1 MNDEIVGIDLGTTFS
16 LAAFSR
22 NGKAQ
27 VVKDSSG
34 NPLIPSIISIHS
46 NGSVFVGK
54 EAQRHCLTD
63 PEHTIFSIK
72 RLIGRSLKD
81 LQKDLPFIPYQIQ
94 ERTREDGRMVLTVKI
109 GDKDFTPEEVS
120 AIILGEVK
128 RIAGNPTKA
137 VVTVPAYFDDS
148 QRQAT
153 RDAGKIAGL
162 EVLRIINEPTAA
174 ALAYGL
180 DRKRNGTIVVYDL
193 GGGTFDCSVLSI
205 ADGVFKV
212 LSTNGDTH
220 LGGDDFDN
228 EIMRHVIDDK
238 LNIKT
243 KLDAK
248 TIATLKLEAEKTKR
262 NLSTSNQ
269 ATFDLRSLPY
279 FETDSLIITREDF
292 DQKISPLVEQTIEC
306 CKKAIKDAGIK
317 KPSIDEI
324 ILVGGSSRVPLV
336 QKMVEDFFDKKPL
349 TSINP
354 DEAIAIGAAVQGE
367 ILSGKRK
374 NLLLLDV
381 IPLSLGI
388 ETLGGAISK
397 LIHRNTTIPAIAT
410 ERFSTGVDNQTGIVF
425 NIYQGERE
433 LAKDCKN
440 LGKFTLSGFPPM
452 PAQMPQVDVSF
463 IIDANGILT
472 VSAKEI
478 RSGVEASVKVQPASG
493 LSKEEIENIVL
504 DSIEHA
510 SDDFKQRMLIEL
522 RTKAGIDLNH
532 ARRILSNTLLP
543 LSEDDKSNIKK
554 AIASVE
560 SSLLQQEPGIIKAV
574 LDDFQKVLT
583 PYASIAMDAAAKMYL
598 SNQKPDQL
606 GNLGNK

>member
-16 LAAFSR
+16 LAAYSR
-22 NGKAQ
+22 NGKTE
-27 VVKDSSG
+27 VVRDSKG
-34 NPLIPSIISIHS
+34 NCLIPSIISIHRDG
-46 NGSVFVGK
+46 NVFVGS
-54 EAQRHCLTD
+54 EAKSRSLSDPTD
-63 PEHTIFSIK
+63 TIFSIK
-72 RLIGRSLKD
+72 RLIGRNLKD
-81 LQKDLPFIPYQIQ
+81 LERDLPYIPYQIK
-94 ERTREDGRMVLTVKI
+94 ETVREDGRIILTVKI

-128 RIAGNPTKA
+128 RLAGNPQKA
-137 VVTVPAYFDDS
+137 VITVPAYFDDA

-162 EVLRIINEPTAA
+162 DVLRIINEPTAA

-180 DRKRNGTIVVYDL
+180 DRKRSGTIVVYDL

-205 ADGVFKV
+205 SDGVFKV

-220 LGGDDFDN
+220 LGGDDFDHA
-228 EIMRHVIDDK
+228 IMELIINDK
-238 LNIKT
+238 LQSKS
-243 KLDAK
+243 KL
-248 TIATLKLEAEKTKR
+248 TPVSIAALKMEADKTKR
-262 NLSTSNQ
+262 ILSSHQTAQFNLKE
-269 ATFDLRSLPY
+269 LP
-279 FETDSLIITREDF
+279 FIGEKLIEITREEF
-292 DQKISPLVEQTIEC
+292 EVKVAPLVERTIQC
-306 CKKAIKDAGIK
+306 CKKALKDAGVK
-317 KPSIDEI
+317 STSVDEI
-324 ILVGGSSRVPLV
+324 VMVGGSSRIPLV
-336 QKMVEDFFDKKPL
+336 RKMVQEFFNKKPL

-433 LAKDCKN
+433 LTKDCKN
-440 LGKFTLSGFPPM
+440 LGKFILSGFPPM

-463 IIDANGILT
+463 IVDANGILT
-472 VSAKEI
+472 VSAREI

-493 LSKEEIENIVL
+493 LSKDEIENIVL
-504 DSIEHA
+504 ESIEHA
-510 SDDFKQRMLIEL
+510 DEDFKQRMLIEL
-522 RTKAGIDLNH
+522 RNKAGIDLNH
-532 ARRILSNTLLP
+532 ARRIISNKDLEIKH
-543 LSEDDKSNIKK
+543 EDMELIVNSMASLENSLKQNDPGTIKNILDK
-554 AIASVE
+554 
-560 SSLLQQEPGIIKAV
+560 
-574 LDDFQKVLT
+574 FQTILT
-583 PYASIAMDAAAKMYL
+583 PFASMAMDAAAKTYL
-598 SNQKPDQL
+598 ANQKPEQL
-606 GNLGNK
+606 NDLGI

>member
-16 LAAFSR
+16 LAAYSR
-22 NGKAQ
+22 NGKTE
-27 VVKDSSG
+27 VVRDSKG
-34 NPLIPSIISIHS
+34 NCLIPSIISIHRDG
-46 NGSVFVGK
+46 NVFVGS
-54 EAQRHCLTD
+54 EAKSRSLSDPTD
-63 PEHTIFSIK
+63 TIFSIK
-72 RLIGRSLKD
+72 RLIGRNLKD
-81 LQKDLPFIPYQIQ
+81 LERDLPYIPYQIK
-94 ERTREDGRMVLTVKI
+94 ETVREDGRIILTVKI

-128 RIAGNPTKA
+128 RLAGNPQKA
-137 VVTVPAYFDDS
+137 VITVPAYFDDA

-162 EVLRIINEPTAA
+162 DVLRIINEPTAA

-180 DRKRNGTIVVYDL
+180 DRKRSGTIVVYDL

-205 ADGVFKV
+205 SDGVLEV
-212 LSTNGDTH
+212 LRTNGDTH
-220 LGGDDFDN
+220 LGGDDFDHA
-228 EIMRHVIDDK
+228 IMELIINDK
-238 LNIKT
+238 LQLKS
-243 KLDAK
+243 KL
-248 TIATLKLEAEKTKR
+248 TPVSIAALKMEADKTKR
-262 NLSTSNQ
+262 ILSSDQTAQFNLNE
-269 ATFDLRSLPY
+269 LP
-279 FETDSLIITREDF
+279 FIGEKLIEITREEF
-292 DQKISPLVEQTIEC
+292 EVKVAPLVERTIQC
-306 CKKAIKDAGIK
+306 CKKALKDAGVKIT
-317 KPSIDEI
+317 SVDEI
-324 ILVGGSSRVPLV
+324 VMVGGSSRIPLV
-336 QKMVEDFFDKKPL
+336 RKMVQEFFNKKPL

-440 LGKFTLSGFPPM
+440 LGKFILSGFPPM

-463 IIDANGILT
+463 IVDANGILT
-472 VSAKEI
+472 VSAREI

-493 LSKEEIENIVL
+493 LSKDEIENIVL
-504 DSIEHA
+504 ESIEHA
-510 SDDFKQRMLIEL
+510 DEDFKQRMLIEL
-522 RTKAGIDLNH
+522 RNKAGIDLNH
-532 ARRILSNTLLP
+532 ARRIISNKDLKIKH
-543 LSEDDKSNIKK
+543 EDMELIVNSMASLENSLKQNDLGTIKNILDK
-554 AIASVE
+554 
-560 SSLLQQEPGIIKAV
+560 
-574 LDDFQKVLT
+574 FQTILT
-583 PYASIAMDAAAKMYL
+583 PFASMAMDAAAKTYL
-598 SNQKPDQL
+598 ANQKPEQL
-606 GNLGNK
+606 NDLGI

>member
-34 NPLIPSIISIHS
+34 NPLIPSIISIHAD
-46 NGSVFVGK
+46 GSVFVGT

-81 LQKDLPFIPYQIQ
+81 LEKDLPFIPYQIQ
-94 ERTREDGRMVLTVKI
+94 EKTREDGRMVLTVKI
-109 GDKDFTPEEVS
+109 GEKDFTPEEVS

-128 RIAGNPTKA
+128 RLAGNPTKA
-137 VVTVPAYFDDS
+137 VITVPAYFDDS

-162 EVLRIINEPTAA
+162 DVLRIINEPTAA

-220 LGGDDFDN
+220 LGGDDFDH

-238 LNIKT
+238 LNIKN
-243 KLDAK
+243 KLDSQ
-248 TIATLKLEAEKTKR
+248 TIATLKLEADKTKR
-262 NLSTSNQ
+262 NLSTSNE
-269 ATFDLRSLPY
+269 ATFDLSSLAQ
-279 FETDSLIITREDF
+279 FETNSLLITREDF
-292 DQKISPLVEQTIEC
+292 EHKISPLIERTIEC
-306 CKKAIKDAGIK
+306 CKKALKDAGIK
-317 KPSIDEI
+317 KTSIDEI

-336 QKMVEDFFDKKPL
+336 QKMVQDFFDKKPL

-510 SDDFKQRMLIEL
+510 SEDFKQRMLIEL

-532 ARRILSNTLLP
+532 ARRILSNTQLL
-543 LSEDDKSNIKK
+543 LSEGDKSNIKK

-560 SSLLQQEPGIIKAV
+560 SCLLQQEPGLIKTV
-574 LDDFQKVLT
+574 LDDFQTVLT
-583 PYASIAMDAAAKMYL
+583 PYASMAMDAAAKMYL

-606 GNLGNK
+606 ENLGE

>member
-34 NPLIPSIISIHS
+34 NPLIPSIISIHAD
-46 NGSVFVGK
+46 GSVFVGT

-81 LQKDLPFIPYQIQ
+81 LEKDLPFIPYQIQ
-94 ERTREDGRMVLTVKI
+94 EKTREDGRMVLTVKI
-109 GDKDFTPEEVS
+109 GEKDFTPEEVS

-128 RIAGNPTKA
+128 RLAGNPTKA
-137 VVTVPAYFDDS
+137 VITVPAYFDDS

-162 EVLRIINEPTAA
+162 DVLRIINEPTAA

-220 LGGDDFDN
+220 LGGDDFDH

-238 LNIKT
+238 LNIKN
-243 KLDAK
+243 KLDSQ
-248 TIATLKLEAEKTKR
+248 TIASLKLEADKTKR
-262 NLSTSNQ
+262 NLSTSNE
-269 ATFDLRSLPY
+269 ATFDLSSLAQ
-279 FETDSLIITREDF
+279 FETNSLLITRKDF
-292 DQKISPLVEQTIEC
+292 EHKISPLIERTIEC
-306 CKKAIKDAGIK
+306 CKKALKDAGIK
-317 KPSIDEI
+317 KTSIDEI

-336 QKMVEDFFDKKPL
+336 QKMVQDFFDKKPL

-472 VSAKEI
+472 VSAKEV

-510 SDDFKQRMLIEL
+510 SEDFKQRMLIEL

-532 ARRILSNTLLP
+532 ARRILSNTQLL
-543 LSEDDKSNIKK
+543 LSEGDKSNIKK

-560 SSLLQQEPGIIKAV
+560 SCLLQQEPGLIKTV
-574 LDDFQKVLT
+574 LDDFQTVLT
-583 PYASIAMDAAAKMYL
+583 PYASMAMDAAAKMYL

-606 GNLGNK
+606 ENLGE

>member
-16 LAAFSR
+16 LAAFVK

-27 VVKDSSG
+27 VVKDASG
-34 NPLIPSIISIHS
+34 NPLIPSIISIHAD
-46 NGSVFVGK
+46 GSVFVGT

-72 RLIGRSLKD
+72 RLIGKSLKD
-81 LQKDLPFIPYQIQ
+81 LEKDLPFIPYQIQ
-94 ERTREDGRMVLTVKI
+94 EKAREDGRVVLTVKI
-109 GDKDFTPEEVS
+109 GDRDFTPEEVS
-120 AIILGEVK
+120 AIILGEV
-128 RIAGNPTKA
+128 RRLAGNPTKA
-137 VVTVPAYFDDS
+137 VITVPAYFDDL

-162 EVLRIINEPTAA
+162 DVLRIINEPTAA

-220 LGGDDFDN
+220 LGGDDFDH
-228 EIMRHVIDDK
+228 EIMRYVIDEK
-238 LNIKT
+238 LSIKI
-243 KLDAK
+243 KQDSN
-248 TIATLKLEAEKTKR
+248 TIAILKLQSEKTKR
-262 NLSTSNQ
+262 NLSNKEHAS
-269 ATFDLRSLPY
+269 FDLSSLPS
-279 FETDSLIITREDF
+279 FGITSLVITREEF
-292 DQKISPLVEQTIEC
+292 EEKISHLIARTLEC
-306 CKKAIKDAGIK
+306 CKKALKDAGIK
-317 KPSIDEI
+317 KSSVDEI

-336 QKMVEDFFDKKPL
+336 QKMVQEFFEKKPL
-349 TSINP
+349 TSVNP

-374 NLLLLDV
+374 NLLLLDI

-510 SDDFKQRMLIEL
+510 SEDFKQRMLIEL

-532 ARRILSNTLLP
+532 AKRILSNSMLP
-543 LSEDDKSNIKK
+543 LSKNDQANIKQ

-560 SSLLQQEPGIIKAV
+560 SSLTQQEPAIIKSV
-574 LDDFQKVLT
+574 LDDFQTVLT
-583 PYASIAMDAAAKMYL
+583 PYATMAMDAAAKMYL
-598 SNQKPDQL
+598 SNQKPEQL
-606 GNLGNK
+606 EKLGE

>member
-16 LAAFSR
+16 LAAYSR
-22 NGKAQ
+22 NGKTE
-27 VVKDSSG
+27 VVRDSKG
-34 NPLIPSIISIHS
+34 NCLIPSIISIHRDG
-46 NGSVFVGK
+46 NVFVGS
-54 EAQRHCLTD
+54 EAKSRSLSDPTD
-63 PEHTIFSIK
+63 TIFSIK
-72 RLIGRSLKD
+72 RLIGRNLKD
-81 LQKDLPFIPYQIQ
+81 LERDLPYIPYQIK
-94 ERTREDGRMVLTVKI
+94 ETVREDGRIILTVKI

-128 RIAGNPTKA
+128 RLAGNPQKA
-137 VVTVPAYFDDS
+137 VITVPAYFDDA

-162 EVLRIINEPTAA
+162 DVLRIINEPTAA

-180 DRKRNGTIVVYDL
+180 DRKRSGTIVVYDL

-205 ADGVFKV
+205 SDGVFKV

-220 LGGDDFDN
+220 LGGDDFDHA
-228 EIMRHVIDDK
+228 IMELIINDK
-238 LNIKT
+238 LQSKS
-243 KLDAK
+243 KL
-248 TIATLKLEAEKTKR
+248 TPVSIAALKMEADKTKR
-262 NLSTSNQ
+262 ILSSDQTAQFNLKE
-269 ATFDLRSLPY
+269 LP
-279 FETDSLIITREDF
+279 FIGEKLIEITREEF
-292 DQKISPLVEQTIEC
+292 EVKVAPLVERTIQC
-306 CKKAIKDAGIK
+306 CKRALKDAGVK
-317 KPSIDEI
+317 STSVDEI
-324 ILVGGSSRVPLV
+324 VMVGGSSRIPLV
-336 QKMVEDFFDKKPL
+336 RKMVQEFFNKKPL

-440 LGKFTLSGFPPM
+440 LGKFILSGFPPM

-463 IIDANGILT
+463 IVDANGILT
-472 VSAKEI
+472 VSAREI

-493 LSKEEIENIVL
+493 LSKDEIENIVL
-504 DSIEHA
+504 ESIEHA
-510 SDDFKQRMLIEL
+510 DEDFKQRMLIEL
-522 RTKAGIDLNH
+522 RNKAGIDLNH
-532 ARRILSNTLLP
+532 ARRIISNKDLKIKH
-543 LSEDDKSNIKK
+543 EDMELIVNSMASLENSLKQNDPGTIKNILDK
-554 AIASVE
+554 
-560 SSLLQQEPGIIKAV
+560 
-574 LDDFQKVLT
+574 FQTILT
-583 PYASIAMDAAAKMYL
+583 PFASMAMDAAAKTYL
-598 SNQKPDQL
+598 ANQKPEQL
-606 GNLGNK
+606 NDLGI

>member
-16 LAAFSR
+16 LAAFVR

-27 VVKDSSG
+27 VVKDTSG
-34 NPLIPSIISIHS
+34 NSLIPSIISIHAD
-46 NGSVFVGK
+46 GSVFVGT

-72 RLIGRSLKD
+72 RLIGRTLKD
-81 LQKDLPFIPYQIQ
+81 LEKDLPFIPYQI
-94 ERTREDGRMVLTVKI
+94 RENIRDDGRMVLTVKI

-120 AIILGEVK
+120 AIILGEV
-128 RIAGNPTKA
+128 RRLAGNPTR
-137 VVTVPAYFDDS
+137 VVITVPAYFDDF

-162 EVLRIINEPTAA
+162 DVLRIINEPTAA

-220 LGGDDFDN
+220 LGGDDFDHA
-228 EIMRHVIDDK
+228 IIQHVLDDK

-243 KLDAK
+243 KLDAR
-248 TIATLKLEAEKTKR
+248 TIAALKLEAEKTKR
-262 NLSTSNQ
+262 NLSSNDQ
-269 ATFDLRSLPY
+269 AAFNLDSLPTLGTTPLEITKEN
-279 FETDSLIITREDF
+279 FE
-292 DQKISPLVEQTIEC
+292 QKITPLIERTLAC
-306 CKKAIKDAGIK
+306 CKKALKDAGIK
-317 KPSIDEI
+317 TTSVDEI
-324 ILVGGSSRVPLV
+324 VLVGGSSRVPLV
-336 QKMVEDFFDKKPL
+336 QKMVQEFFGKKPL

-354 DEAIAIGAAVQGE
+354 DEAVAIGAAVQGE

-510 SDDFKQRMLIEL
+510 SEDFKQRMLIEL

-532 ARRILSNTLLP
+532 ARRILSNSMLP
-543 LSEDDKSNIKK
+543 LSENDKSNINT
-554 AIASVE
+554 AIAAVE
-560 SSLLQQEPGIIKAV
+560 SSLLQQEPAIIKTV
-574 LDDFQKVLT
+574 LDEFQTVLT
-583 PYASIAMDAAAKMYL
+583 PYASMAMDAAAKMYL
-598 SNQKPDQL
+598 SNQNPEQL
-606 GNLGNK
+606 NDLGK

>member
-1 MNDEIVGIDLGTTFS
+1 
-16 LAAFSR
+16 
-22 NGKAQ
+22 
-27 VVKDSSG
+27 
-34 NPLIPSIISIHS
+34 
-46 NGSVFVGK
+46 
-54 EAQRHCLTD
+54 
-63 PEHTIFSIK
+63 
-72 RLIGRSLKD
+72 LIGRSLKD
-81 LQKDLPFIPYQIQ
+81 LEKDLPFIPYQIQ
-94 ERTREDGRMVLTVKI
+94 EKTREDGRMVLTVKI
-109 GDKDFTPEEVS
+109 GEKDFTPEEVS

-128 RIAGNPTKA
+128 RLAGNPTKA
-137 VVTVPAYFDDS
+137 VITVPAYFDDS

-162 EVLRIINEPTAA
+162 DVLRIINEPTAA

-220 LGGDDFDN
+220 LGGDDFDH

-238 LNIKT
+238 LNIKN
-243 KLDAK
+243 KLDSQ
-248 TIATLKLEAEKTKR
+248 TIATLKLEADKTKR
-262 NLSTSNQ
+262 NLSTSNE
-269 ATFDLRSLPY
+269 AIFDLSSLAQ
-279 FETDSLIITREDF
+279 FETNSLLITREDF
-292 DQKISPLVEQTIEC
+292 EHKISPLIERTIEC
-306 CKKAIKDAGIK
+306 CKKALKDAGIK
-317 KPSIDEI
+317 KTSIDEI

-336 QKMVEDFFDKKPL
+336 QKMVQDFFDKKPL

-510 SDDFKQRMLIEL
+510 SEDFKQRMLIEL

-532 ARRILSNTLLP
+532 ARRILSNTQLL
-543 LSEDDKSNIKK
+543 LSEGDKSNIKK

-560 SSLLQQEPGIIKAV
+560 SCLLQQEPGLIKTV
-574 LDDFQKVLT
+574 LDDFQTVLT
-583 PYASIAMDAAAKMYL
+583 PYASMAMDAAAKMYL

-606 GNLGNK
+606 ENLGE

>member
-16 LAAFSR
+16 LAAYSR
-22 NGKAQ
+22 NGKTE
-27 VVKDSSG
+27 VVRDSKG
-34 NPLIPSIISIHS
+34 NCLIPSIISIHRDG
-46 NGSVFVGK
+46 NVFVGS
-54 EAQRHCLTD
+54 EAKSRSLSDPTD
-63 PEHTIFSIK
+63 TIFSIK
-72 RLIGRSLKD
+72 RLIGRNLKE
-81 LQKDLPFIPYQIQ
+81 LERDLPYIPYQIK
-94 ERTREDGRMVLTVKI
+94 ETVREDGRIILTVKI

-128 RIAGNPTKA
+128 RLAGNPQKA
-137 VVTVPAYFDDS
+137 VITVPAYFDDA

-162 EVLRIINEPTAA
+162 DVLRIINEPTAA

-180 DRKRNGTIVVYDL
+180 DRKRSGTIVVYDL

-205 ADGVFKV
+205 SDGVFKV

-220 LGGDDFDN
+220 LGGDDFDHA
-228 EIMRHVIDDK
+228 IMELIINDK
-238 LNIKT
+238 LQSKS
-243 KLDAK
+243 KL
-248 TIATLKLEAEKTKR
+248 TPVSIAALKMEADKTKR
-262 NLSTSNQ
+262 ILSSDQTAHFNLKE
-269 ATFDLRSLPY
+269 LP
-279 FETDSLIITREDF
+279 FIGEKLIEITREEF
-292 DQKISPLVEQTIEC
+292 EVKVAPLVERTIQC
-306 CKKAIKDAGIK
+306 CKKALKDAGVK
-317 KPSIDEI
+317 STSVDEI
-324 ILVGGSSRVPLV
+324 VMVGGSSRIPLV
-336 QKMVEDFFDKKPL
+336 RKMVQEFFNKKPL

-440 LGKFTLSGFPPM
+440 LGKFILSGFPPM

-463 IIDANGILT
+463 IVDANGILT
-472 VSAKEI
+472 VSAREI

-493 LSKEEIENIVL
+493 LSKDEIENIVL
-504 DSIEHA
+504 ESIEHA
-510 SDDFKQRMLIEL
+510 DEDFKQRMLIEL
-522 RTKAGIDLNH
+522 RNKAGIDLNH
-532 ARRILSNTLLP
+532 ARRIISNKDLEIKH
-543 LSEDDKSNIKK
+543 EDMELIVNSMASLENSLKQNDPGTIKNILDK
-554 AIASVE
+554 
-560 SSLLQQEPGIIKAV
+560 
-574 LDDFQKVLT
+574 FQTILT
-583 PYASIAMDAAAKMYL
+583 PFASMAMDAAAKTYL
-598 SNQKPDQL
+598 ANQKPEQL
-606 GNLGNK
+606 NDLGI

>member
-16 LAAFSR
+16 LAAYSR
-22 NGKAQ
+22 NGKTE
-27 VVKDSSG
+27 VVRDSKG
-34 NPLIPSIISIHS
+34 NCLIPSIISIHRDG
-46 NGSVFVGK
+46 NVFVGS
-54 EAQRHCLTD
+54 EAKSRSLSDPTD
-63 PEHTIFSIK
+63 TIFSIK
-72 RLIGRSLKD
+72 RLIGRNLKD
-81 LQKDLPFIPYQIQ
+81 LERDLPYIPYQIK
-94 ERTREDGRMVLTVKI
+94 ETVREDGRIILTVKI

-128 RIAGNPTKA
+128 RLAGNPQKA
-137 VVTVPAYFDDS
+137 VITVPAYFDDA

-162 EVLRIINEPTAA
+162 DVLRIINEPTAA

-180 DRKRNGTIVVYDL
+180 DRKRSGTIVVYDL

-205 ADGVFKV
+205 SDGVFKV

-220 LGGDDFDN
+220 LGGDDFDHA
-228 EIMRHVIDDK
+228 IMELIINDK
-238 LNIKT
+238 LQSKS
-243 KLDAK
+243 KL
-248 TIATLKLEAEKTKR
+248 TPVSIAALKMEADKTKR
-262 NLSTSNQ
+262 ILSSDQTAHFNLKE
-269 ATFDLRSLPY
+269 LP
-279 FETDSLIITREDF
+279 FIGEKLIEITREEF
-292 DQKISPLVEQTIEC
+292 EVKVAPLVERTIQC
-306 CKKAIKDAGIK
+306 CKKALKDAGVK
-317 KPSIDEI
+317 STSVDEI
-324 ILVGGSSRVPLV
+324 VMVGGSSRIPLV
-336 QKMVEDFFDKKPL
+336 RKMVQEFFNKKPL

-440 LGKFTLSGFPPM
+440 LGKFILSGFPPM

-463 IIDANGILT
+463 IVDANGILT
-472 VSAKEI
+472 VSAREI

-493 LSKEEIENIVL
+493 LSKDEIENIVL
-504 DSIEHA
+504 ESIEHA
-510 SDDFKQRMLIEL
+510 DEDFKQRMLIEL
-522 RTKAGIDLNH
+522 RNKAGIDLNH
-532 ARRILSNTLLP
+532 ARRIISNKDLEIKH
-543 LSEDDKSNIKK
+543 EDMELIVNSMASLENSLKQNDPGTIKNILDK
-554 AIASVE
+554 
-560 SSLLQQEPGIIKAV
+560 
-574 LDDFQKVLT
+574 FQTILT
-583 PYASIAMDAAAKMYL
+583 PFASMAMDAAAKTYL
-598 SNQKPDQL
+598 ANQKPEQL
-606 GNLGNK
+606 NDLGI

>member
-27 VVKDSSG
+27 VVRDSLG

-46 NGSVFVGK
+46 DGSVFVGT

-63 PEHTIFSIK
+63 PEHTLFSIK

-81 LQKDLPFIPYQIQ
+81 LEKDLPFIPYQIQ
-94 ERTREDGRMVLTVKI
+94 EKTRDDGRMVLTVKI

-120 AIILGEVK
+120 AVILGEV
-128 RIAGNPTKA
+128 RRLAGNPTKA
-137 VVTVPAYFDDS
+137 VITVPAYFDDS

-162 EVLRIINEPTAA
+162 DVLRIINEPTAA

-220 LGGDDFDN
+220 LGGDDFDH

-243 KLDAK
+243 KLDSQ
-248 TIATLKLEAEKTKR
+248 TIATLKLEADKTKR
-262 NLSTSNQ
+262 SLSANNQ
-269 ATFDLRSLPY
+269 ATFDLSSLAC
-279 FETDSLIITREDF
+279 FKTDSLVITREDF
-292 DQKISPLVEQTIEC
+292 EHKISPLIERTIEC
-306 CKKAIKDAGIK
+306 CKKALKDAGIK
-317 KPSIDEI
+317 KTSIDEI

-336 QKMVEDFFDKKPL
+336 QKMVHDFFDKKPL

-510 SDDFKQRMLIEL
+510 SEDFKQRMLIEL

-532 ARRILSNTLLP
+532 ARRILSNTMLP

-554 AIASVE
+554 AIATVE
-560 SSLLQQEPGIIKAV
+560 TSLLQQEPGIIKAV
-574 LDDFQKVLT
+574 LDDFQTVLT
-583 PYASIAMDAAAKMYL
+583 PYASMAMDSAAKMYL

-606 GNLGNK
+606 ENLGE

>member
-16 LAAFSR
+16 LAAYSR
-22 NGKAQ
+22 NGKTE
-27 VVKDSSG
+27 VVRDSKG
-34 NPLIPSIISIHS
+34 NCLIPSIISIHRDG
-46 NGSVFVGK
+46 NVFVGS
-54 EAQRHCLTD
+54 EAKSRSLSDPTD
-63 PEHTIFSIK
+63 TIFSIK
-72 RLIGRSLKD
+72 RLIGRNLKELERD
-81 LQKDLPFIPYQIQ
+81 LSYIPYQIK
-94 ERTREDGRMVLTVKI
+94 ETVREDGRIILTVKI

-128 RIAGNPTKA
+128 RLAGNPQKA
-137 VVTVPAYFDDS
+137 VITVPAYFDDA

-162 EVLRIINEPTAA
+162 DVLRIINEPTAA

-180 DRKRNGTIVVYDL
+180 DRKRSGTIVVYDL

-205 ADGVFKV
+205 SDGVFKV

-220 LGGDDFDN
+220 LGGDDFDHA
-228 EIMRHVIDDK
+228 IMELIINDK
-238 LNIKT
+238 LQSKS
-243 KLDAK
+243 KL
-248 TIATLKLEAEKTKR
+248 TPVSIAALKMEADKTKR
-262 NLSTSNQ
+262 ILSSDQTAHFNLKE
-269 ATFDLRSLPY
+269 LP
-279 FETDSLIITREDF
+279 FIGEKLIEITREEF
-292 DQKISPLVEQTIEC
+292 EVKVAPLVERTIQC
-306 CKKAIKDAGIK
+306 CKKALKDAGVK
-317 KPSIDEI
+317 STSVDEI
-324 ILVGGSSRVPLV
+324 VMVGGSSRIPLV
-336 QKMVEDFFDKKPL
+336 RKMVQEFFNKKPL

-440 LGKFTLSGFPPM
+440 LGKFILSGFPPM

-463 IIDANGILT
+463 IVDANGILT
-472 VSAKEI
+472 VSAREI

-493 LSKEEIENIVL
+493 LSKDEIENIVL
-504 DSIEHA
+504 ESIEHA
-510 SDDFKQRMLIEL
+510 DEDFKQRMLIEL
-522 RTKAGIDLNH
+522 RNKAGIDLNH
-532 ARRILSNTLLP
+532 ARRIISNKDLEIKH
-543 LSEDDKSNIKK
+543 EDMELIVNSMASLENSLKQNDPGTIKNILDK
-554 AIASVE
+554 
-560 SSLLQQEPGIIKAV
+560 
-574 LDDFQKVLT
+574 FQTILT
-583 PYASIAMDAAAKMYL
+583 PFASMAMDAAAKTYL
-598 SNQKPDQL
+598 ANQKPEQL
-606 GNLGNK
+606 NDLGI

>member
-34 NPLIPSIISIHS
+34 NSLIPSIISIHS
-46 NGSVFVGK
+46 NGSVFVGA
-54 EAQRHCLTD
+54 EAQQHCLSD

-72 RLIGRSLKD
+72 RLIGRTLKD
-81 LQKDLPFIPYQIQ
+81 LEKDLPFIPYQIQ
-94 ERTREDGRMVLTVKI
+94 ENLREDGRMVLTVKI

-120 AIILGEVK
+120 AIILGEV
-128 RIAGNPTKA
+128 RRLAGNPTKA
-137 VVTVPAYFDDS
+137 VITVPAYFDDS

-162 EVLRIINEPTAA
+162 DVLRIINEPTAA

-193 GGGTFDCSVLSI
+193 GGGTFDCSILSI

-220 LGGDDFDN
+220 LGGDDFDHA
-228 EIMRHVIDDK
+228 IMQHVIDEK

-243 KLDAK
+243 KLDAR
-248 TIATLKLEAEKTKR
+248 TIATLKLEADKTKR
-262 NLSTSNQ
+262 NLSSHTK
-269 ATFDLRSLPY
+269 ATFDLTSLPTVGTTSI
-279 FETDSLIITREDF
+279 EITREEF
-292 DQKISPLVEQTIEC
+292 ELKITHLIEKTIQC
-306 CKKAIKDAGIK
+306 CKKALKDAGIK
-317 KPSIDEI
+317 NKSVDEI
-324 ILVGGSSRVPLV
+324 VLVGGSSRVPLV
-336 QKMVEDFFDKKPL
+336 QKMVQDFFGKKPL

-463 IIDANGILT
+463 IIDANGLLT
-472 VSAKEI
+472 VRAKEI
-478 RSGVEASVKVQPASG
+478 RSGVEAGVKVQPATG

-510 SDDFKQRMLIEL
+510 NEDFKQRMLIEL
-522 RTKAGIDLNH
+522 KTKAGIDLNH
-532 ARRILSNTLLP
+532 ARRILDNPQLA
-543 LSEDDKSNIKK
+543 LSENDKSNIKK
-554 AIASVE
+554 AIAIVE
-560 SSLLQQEPGIIKAV
+560 SSLLQQEPKLIKTV
-574 LDDFQKVLT
+574 LDEFQTVLT
-583 PYASIAMDAAAKMYL
+583 PYASMAMDAAAKMYL
-598 SNQKPDQL
+598 SNQKPEQL
-606 GNLGNK
+606 NDLGK

>member
-16 LAAFSR
+16 LAAFVK

-27 VVKDSSG
+27 VVKDASG
-34 NPLIPSIISIHS
+34 NPLIPSIISIHAD
-46 NGSVFVGK
+46 GSVFVGT

-72 RLIGRSLKD
+72 RLIGKSLKD
-81 LQKDLPFIPYQIQ
+81 LEKDLPFIPYQIQ
-94 ERTREDGRMVLTVKI
+94 EKAREDGRVVLTVKI
-109 GDKDFTPEEVS
+109 GDRDFTPEEVS
-120 AIILGEVK
+120 AIILGEV
-128 RIAGNPTKA
+128 RRLAGNPTKA
-137 VVTVPAYFDDS
+137 VITVPAYFDDL

-162 EVLRIINEPTAA
+162 DVLRIINEPTAA

-220 LGGDDFDN
+220 LGGDDFDH
-228 EIMRHVIDDK
+228 EIMRYVIDEK
-238 LNIKT
+238 LSIKT
-243 KLDAK
+243 KLDSN
-248 TIATLKLEAEKTKR
+248 TIAILKLQSEKTKR
-262 NLSTSNQ
+262 NLSNKEHAS
-269 ATFDLRSLPY
+269 FDLSSLPS
-279 FETDSLIITREDF
+279 FGITSLVITREEF
-292 DQKISPLVEQTIEC
+292 EEKISHLIARTLEC
-306 CKKAIKDAGIK
+306 CKKALKDAGIK
-317 KPSIDEI
+317 KSSVDEI

-336 QKMVEDFFDKKPL
+336 QKMVQEFFEKKPL
-349 TSINP
+349 TSVNP

-374 NLLLLDV
+374 NLLLLDI

-510 SDDFKQRMLIEL
+510 SEDFKQRMLIEL

-532 ARRILSNTLLP
+532 AKRILSNSMLP
-543 LSEDDKSNIKK
+543 LSKNDQANIKQ

-560 SSLLQQEPGIIKAV
+560 SSLTQQEPAIIKSV
-574 LDDFQKVLT
+574 LDDFQTVLT
-583 PYASIAMDAAAKMYL
+583 PYATMAMDAAAKMYL
-598 SNQKPDQL
+598 SNQKPEQL
-606 GNLGNK
+606 EKLGE

>member
-16 LAAFSR
+16 LAAYSR
-22 NGKAQ
+22 NGKTE
-27 VVKDSSG
+27 VVRDSKG
-34 NPLIPSIISIHS
+34 NCLIPSIISIHRDG
-46 NGSVFVGK
+46 NVFVGS
-54 EAQRHCLTD
+54 EAKSRSLSDPTD
-63 PEHTIFSIK
+63 TIFSIK
-72 RLIGRSLKD
+72 RLIGRNLKD
-81 LQKDLPFIPYQIQ
+81 LERDLPYIPYQIK
-94 ERTREDGRMVLTVKI
+94 ETVREDGRIILTVKI

-128 RIAGNPTKA
+128 RLAGNPQKA
-137 VVTVPAYFDDS
+137 VITVPAYFDDA

-162 EVLRIINEPTAA
+162 DVLRIINEPTAA

-180 DRKRNGTIVVYDL
+180 DRKRSGTIVVYDL

-205 ADGVFKV
+205 SDGVFKV

-220 LGGDDFDN
+220 LGGDDFDHA
-228 EIMRHVIDDK
+228 IMELIINDK
-238 LNIKT
+238 LQLKS
-243 KLDAK
+243 KL
-248 TIATLKLEAEKTKR
+248 TPVSIAALKMEADKTKR
-262 NLSTSNQ
+262 ILSSDQTAQFNLKE
-269 ATFDLRSLPY
+269 LP
-279 FETDSLIITREDF
+279 LIGEKLIEITREEF
-292 DQKISPLVEQTIEC
+292 EVKVAPLVERTIQC
-306 CKKAIKDAGIK
+306 CKKALKDAGVK
-317 KPSIDEI
+317 STSVDEVVM
-324 ILVGGSSRVPLV
+324 VGGSSRIPLV
-336 QKMVEDFFDKKPL
+336 RKMVQEFFNKKPL

-440 LGKFTLSGFPPM
+440 LGKFILSGFPPM

-463 IIDANGILT
+463 IVDANGILT
-472 VSAKEI
+472 VSAREI

-493 LSKEEIENIVL
+493 LSKDEIENIVL
-504 DSIEHA
+504 ESIEHA
-510 SDDFKQRMLIEL
+510 DEDFKQRMLIEL
-522 RTKAGIDLNH
+522 RNKAGIDLNH
-532 ARRILSNTLLP
+532 ARRIISNKDLKIKH
-543 LSEDDKSNIKK
+543 EDMELIVNSMASLENSLKQNDPGTIKNILDK
-554 AIASVE
+554 
-560 SSLLQQEPGIIKAV
+560 
-574 LDDFQKVLT
+574 FQTILT
-583 PYASIAMDAAAKMYL
+583 PFASMAMDAAAKTYL
-598 SNQKPDQL
+598 ANQKPEQL
-606 GNLGNK
+606 NDLGI